1 MSRISEN
8 DSEDNK
14 SSQDTEFHSESGTE
28 SENEGY
34 SLSSPDQKDSILHV
48 RFPMPYTFPKPY
60 LTLQEVID
68 NASDQKRN
76 TKKGEDPDEA
86 LAYIINHFHIDKV
99 TDWILITPHYS
110 FEQVYHSTYV
120 DPRRFKHL
128 QFLIEQAS
136 RTYWYNAL
144 AQQRLET
151 EKRVKYYQLS
161 DTLSPYLLQCLL

>member
-8 DSEDNK
+8 DSEDNE

-28 SENEGY
+28 SEEGSY
-34 SLSSPDQKDSILHV
+34 ALSSSDQRNSILHV

-68 NASDQKRN
+68 NASDQTRN
-76 TKKGEDPDEA
+76 VEENPDEA
-86 LAYIINHFHIDKV
+86 LRYIINHFHIDKV

-120 DPRRFKHL
+120 DPRRFKRL

-136 RTYWYNAL
+136 KTLQYNAL
-144 AQQRLET
+144 AKQRLEADQ
-151 EKRVKYYQLS
+151 RARYYQS
-161 DTLSPYLLQCLL
+161 TDTLSPYLLQCLL

>member
-8 DSEDNK
+8 DSEDNE

-28 SENEGY
+28 SEEESNA
-34 SLSSPDQKDSILHV
+34 LSSPDQKNSILHV

-68 NASDQKRN
+68 NASDQTQN
-76 TKKGEDPDEA
+76 IEENPDEA
-86 LAYIINHFHIDKV
+86 LRYITNHFNINKV

-120 DPRRFKHL
+120 DPRRFKRL
-128 QFLIEQAS
+128 QFLIKQAS
-136 RTYWYNAL
+136 RTFRYNAL
-144 AQQRLET
+144 AQQRLEA
-151 EKRVKYYQLS
+151 EQRARYYNNS
-161 DTLSPYLLQCLL
+161 DTISPYLLLCLF